1 MTNGFAAL
9 LPGVWLSCLNYNVV
23 DMKFFTFAAAAAV
36 LLTASRC
43 AAPQESLPADG
54 TETGY
59 SISFFRTAL
68 SLSGKDDNV
77 LLSPYSAGVALSML
91 ADGAQGQT
99 REEIMSALS
108 GVTFSGGLVKSDSAD
123 VRSANSVWI
132 RSGFD
137 VHESYL
143 DRMDSAYGAYAAS
156 LDFSDPASVDVIN
169 SWCSDNTE
177 GRIESIVDNI
187 GPDMVMFLVN
197 ALYFKAPWQKAFDAG
212 ATREDVFHGSVKESR
227 VPFMSGKEKFRYAE
241 YGGTQIV
248 ELPYAGGRYSMLVML
263 PAEGLSPDEVL
274 GHVDSRTFCAAAD
287 SMSVRLVALEFPK
300 FRMET
305 STVLNSTLASM
316 GIRRAFTPS
325 AELGG
330 IAEGN
335 LDVAEVLQKCFL
347 EVSEEGSEAAAVTSI
362 GVRLTS
368 VRPGPVAV
376 PMVVDRPFAFM
387 ITDTVDSHILFAG
400 KVMNL

>member
-1 MTNGFAAL
+1 
-9 LPGVWLSCLNYNVV
+9 
-23 DMKFFTFAAAAAV
+23 MKFLTFAAAAAV

-108 GVTFSGGLVKSDSAD
+108 GVTFSGGLVKSDSVD
-123 VRSANSVWI
+123 VRSANSLWI
-132 RSGFD
+132 KSGFD

-143 DRMDSAYGAYAAS
+143 SRMDSVYRAYAAN
-156 LDFSDPASVDVIN
+156 LDFSDPASADVIN
-169 SWCSDNTE
+169 AWCSENTE
-177 GRIESIVDNI
+177 GRIDSIVDNI
-187 GPDMVMFLVN
+187 GPDMVMYLIN
-197 ALYFKAPWQKAFDAG
+197 ALYFKAPWQNSFDAE
-212 ATREDVFHGSVKESR
+212 ATKDDVFHGSAKDSR
-227 VPFMSGKEKFRYAE
+227 IPFMSVKEKFRYAE

-263 PAEGLSPDEVL
+263 PAEGLSPDDVL
-274 GHVDSRTFCAAAD
+274 GHLDSRTFRAASD

-316 GIRRAFTPS
+316 GIRRAFTPA

-330 IAEGN
+330 IADGDI
-335 LDVAEVLQKCFL
+335 DVAEVLQKCFL

-362 GVRLTS
+362 GIRLTS
-368 VRPGPVAV
+368 VRPGPLAV
-376 PMVVDRPFAFM
+376 PVVVDRPFAFM
-387 ITDTVDSHILFAG
+387 IMDRTDGHILFAG
-400 KVMNL
+400 RVMNL

>member
-1 MTNGFAAL
+1 MTVAWF
-9 LPGVWLSCLNYNVV
+9 PCIDYNMP

-43 AAPQESLPADG
+43 ATTQESLPADG

-68 SLSGKDDNV
+68 SLGGKDDNV

-108 GVTFSGGLVKSDSAD
+108 GVTFSGGLVKSDSVD
-123 VRSANSVWI
+123 VRSANSLWI

-137 VHESYL
+137 VHESYIS
-143 DRMDSAYGAYAAS
+143 RMDSVYRAYAAN
-156 LDFSDPASVDVIN
+156 LDFSDPASADVIN
-169 SWCSDNTE
+169 AWCSDNTE
-177 GRIESIVDNI
+177 GRIDSIVDNI
-187 GPDMVMFLVN
+187 GPDMVMYLIN
-197 ALYFKAPWQKAFDAG
+197 ALYFKAPWQNSFDAD
-212 ATREDVFHGSVKESR
+212 ATREDVFHGSAKDGR
-227 VPFMSGKEKFRYAE
+227 IPFMSVNEKFRYAE

-263 PAEGLSPDEVL
+263 PAEGLSPDDVL
-274 GHVDSRTFCAAAD
+274 GHLDSRAFRAASD

-316 GIRRAFTPS
+316 GIRRAFTPA

-330 IAEGN
+330 IADGDI
-335 LDVAEVLQKCFL
+335 DVAEVLQKCFL

-362 GVRLTS
+362 GMRLTS
-368 VRPGPVAV
+368 VRPGPIAI

-387 ITDTVDSHILFAG
+387 IMDTVDDHILFAG
-400 KVMNL
+400 RVMNL